1 MLIKLSV
8 VKALHLVKY
17 KSRITFCDDNSSI
30 LNYISNL
37 NLDDGNSCSQ
47 FSILEVFIST
57 GSFSDGT
64 LLDQDSLGIIT
75 FGELKNLYQEVR
87 IQSWYLFIYLLGK
100 KNIFHGE
107 EEPAKREK

>member
-8 VKALHLVKY
+8 VTALHLVKY

-75 FGELKNLYQEVR
+75 FGELKKSLPRGKNKIL
-87 IQSWYLFIYLLGK
+87 IFIYLFIG
-100 KNIFHGE
+100 NRGDFICI
-107 EEPAKREK
+107 